1 MHRISMLGDY
11 NSNSWL
17 VKVGRWNFMEGQQ
30 WPRELICLMVPRL
43 CILFAKIVH
52 DSFYGGG
59 GEEAIISPILP
70 SPICIH
76 PKLGCVYLFTMIVDV
91 LYLLIY
97 TIKSWCIESVPL
109 SKWFLSVDKFIINYI
124 NITLESQRHKKTNTI
139 SSVHQLWVTFSF
151 KGLSKTWHKCLSYVV
166 IIIIIIMS

>member
-1 MHRISMLGDY
+1 
-11 NSNSWL
+11 
-17 VKVGRWNFMEGQQ
+17 ME
-30 WPRELICLMVPRL
+30 
-43 CILFAKIVH
+43 
-52 DSFYGGG
+52 FYGRATMAQRINLSDGSQTVHTVCKNCPWFFLWGG

-139 SSVHQLWVTFSF
+139 SSVHRLWVTFSF

-166 IIIIIIMS
+166 IFIIIMS